1 MNRTFVMVKP
11 DGVKRKLVGK
21 IINRFEDEN
30 INIVNMKLMEI
41 SKKLAEKHYA
51 EHKGK
56 GFYNNLINFVTSGPV
71 VAMVL
76 EGENIIPKVRKMTG
90 ATDPAKADL
99 GTIRGDFK
107 EIPVKNITE
116 NMVHASD
123 SVESAQ
129 REIKLF
135 FKNIK

>member
-1 MNRTFVMVKP
+1 MVKP

-90 ATDPAKADL
+90 ATDPTKADL

-135 FKNIK
+135 FKI

>member
-1 MNRTFVMVKP
+1 MVKP

-30 INIVNMKLMEI
+30 INIVTMKLMEI
-41 SKKLAEKHYA
+41 SKKLAEKHYV

-56 GFYNNLINFVTSGPV
+56 GFYNNLRNFVTSGPV

-90 ATDPAKADL
+90 ATDPSKADT

-107 EIPVKNITE
+107 EKPVKSVTE
-116 NMVHASD
+116 NMIHASD
-123 SVESAQ
+123 SIESAQ

-135 FKNIK
+135 FKGLK